1 MTTLIK
7 LVLLPFIILLLAG
20 AIAHALV
27 QVFLDDLGGP
37 GDGTGY
43 T

>member
-1 MTTLIK
+1 MTTILK
-7 LVLLPFIILLLAG
+7 LVILPFIILVLAG
-20 AIAHALV
+20 AVAHALV

>member
-1 MTTLIK
+1 MTTILK
-7 LVLLPFIILLLAG
+7 LVLLPFIILAVAG
-20 AIAHALV
+20 AVAHALV
-27 QVFLDDLGGP
+27 HVFLDDLGGP